1 MVNDPNTVRKGLNDT
16 LAKHFMTSGFDNN
29 RDLQKLNKF
38 IQNWGEAIDDSS
50 KAYKN
55 AVMLNLLDEAHM
67 NKAALLGMNA
77 KGSAFGLA
85 TAQMHAK
92 QSFIMSGSMAGEFLP
107 LIKAIVHII
116 IAIMSVFL
124 IMLSIMFMQPMF
136 VKTFVTLN
144 LWIVFWSP
152 LIAIINFI
160 MIYNIEKVVNYVKS
174 QGYDPFSVLG
184 SNMLDGKIL
193 DYLAYEGTLAWLVP
207 ILAFA
212 IASGS
217 AQGFVAFASSLGQ
230 QFASAS
236 MMGARQVTG
245 MATQGSQSIRDG
257 NSTYT
262 KDGSGITRL
271 TTSIAGGQKVDYA
284 IKYGNTDKA
293 QEVEA
298 RGTNFSYKTDAEAMM
313 MTGRFDNLALNNA
326 MSSGTNSG
334 QNEASSYKES
344 HTKNENYSYTKSGG
358 HNGSGTT
365 TKTHNDTNQDSKVY
379 SENNDITNKNT
390 NTSKTNNVHTT
401 THEQAT
407 QVYQSVGGGGG
418 FGSPG
423 SHTEGEGQNKTTKP
437 VLLNGSV
444 SVQGGVN
451 TSETTK
457 VLDNSSMENSADK
470 SKGAGNTITGG
481 HDQNK
486 SVGTTNADARQLGD
500 NFSENYQISKSGGYS
515 KVQGYEQ
522 TNNYGTSQSEN
533 TSLSHNS
540 VAATMNAK
548 MIASGMSGMSFE
560 ERLNYLSTQMAE
572 MGNMSAL
579 SKDVG
584 AMNDKLDAG
593 IQGVTNNVNKDIGL
607 SEFRKEQAQTR
618 KQAEHYQ
625 NKVLNKKV
633 QDTHLSAF
641 ATNLDENG
649 NILGKNGKILMNKEQ
664 VENWEKQN
672 GKTVTELAN
681 GQGKVKIN
689 GEEVK
694 VVSDYNTIFKNENLG
709 NKTQGDMQKADVERH
724 QKNDQEYQ
732 RMMENL
738 ENASFPAKALRNMGA
753 NIDLLN
759 GEGAMDYGAKQ
770 LKKLKFW

>member
-1 MVNDPNTVRKGLNDT
+1 MVNDPNTVRKELNDT

-85 TAQMHAK
+85 TAQTHAK

-257 NSTYT
+257 NSVWT
-262 KDGSGITRL
+262 KDGNGLTGKSTIMDYSNRPLTITS
-271 TTSIAGGQKVDYA
+271 T
-284 IKYGNTDKA
+284 
-293 QEVEA
+293 
-298 RGTNFSYKTDAEAMM
+298 
-313 MTGRFDNLALNNA
+313 FD
-326 MSSGTNSG
+326 
-334 QNEASSYKES
+334 Q
-344 HTKNENYSYTKSGG
+344 SGG
-358 HNGSGTT
+358 
-365 TKTHNDTNQDSKVY
+365 KMM
-379 SENNDITNKNT
+379 
-390 NTSKTNNVHTT
+390 
-401 THEQAT
+401 
-407 QVYQSVGGGGG
+407 
-418 FGSPG
+418 
-423 SHTEGEGQNKTTKP
+423 KTT
-437 VLLNGSV
+437 
-444 SVQGGVN
+444 
-451 TSETTK
+451 
-457 VLDNSSMENSADK
+457 
-470 SKGAGNTITGG
+470 
-481 HDQNK
+481 
-486 SVGTTNADARQLGD
+486 
-500 NFSENYQISKSGGYS
+500 
-515 KVQGYEQ
+515 
-522 TNNYGTSQSEN
+522 
-533 TSLSHNS
+533 
-540 VAATMNAK
+540 
-548 MIASGMSGMSFE
+548 
-560 ERLNYLSTQMAE
+560 
-572 MGNMSAL
+572 
-579 SKDVG
+579 
-584 AMNDKLDAG
+584 
-593 IQGVTNNVNKDIGL
+593 
-607 SEFRKEQAQTR
+607 
-618 KQAEHYQ
+618 
-625 NKVLNKKV
+625 
-633 QDTHLSAF
+633 
-641 ATNLDENG
+641 
-649 NILGKNGKILMNKEQ
+649 
-664 VENWEKQN
+664 
-672 GKTVTELAN
+672 
-681 GQGKVKIN
+681 
-689 GEEVK
+689 
-694 VVSDYNTIFKNENLG
+694 
-709 NKTQGDMQKADVERH
+709 
-724 QKNDQEYQ
+724 
-732 RMMENL
+732 
-738 ENASFPAKALRNMGA
+738 
-753 NIDLLN
+753 
-759 GEGAMDYGAKQ
+759 
-770 LKKLKFW
+770 

>member
-1 MVNDPNTVRKGLNDT
+1 MVNDPNTIRKGLNDT

-29 RDLQKLNKF
+29 KDLQKLNKF

-85 TAQMHAK
+85 TAQTHAK

-217 AQGFVAFASSLGQ
+217 AQGFVAFASSLSQ

-313 MTGRFDNLALNNA
+313 MTGRFDNLALNKG

-334 QNEASSYKES
+334 HTQQSGDNQNI
-344 HTKNENYSYTKSGG
+344 TK
-358 HNGSGTT
+358 
-365 TKTHNDTNQDSKVY
+365 
-379 SENNDITNKNT
+379 
-390 NTSKTNNVHTT
+390 
-401 THEQAT
+401 
-407 QVYQSVGGGGG
+407 GGG
-418 FGSPG
+418 
-423 SHTEGEGQNKTTKP
+423 
-437 VLLNGSV
+437 V
-444 SVQGGVN
+444 
-451 TSETTK
+451 SETGSIVVTDTFK
-457 VLDNSSMENSADK
+457 DGEDNR
-470 SKGAGNTITGG
+470 KGHGNKR
-481 HDQNK
+481 D
-486 SVGTTNADARQLGD
+486 
-500 NFSENYQISKSGGYS
+500 FSENYEKNDTKSLDKDKTDSRSVKVTETKSAAEMKTGKVSGDVGIGSGGKGLKANVGSSVEYAEVEKNQTDIQQTQDKNLKS
-515 KVQGYEQ
+515 SIKDGTTFNVKMGTGDSEHKSNEHGFTQGRDHSVTATTNKNYNDSTNYQNGQ
-522 TNNYGTSQSEN
+522 TSSQTDNYGTSQSEN

-593 IQGVTNNVNKDIGL
+593 IQGVSDNTYKVDTTPIAKKTEERKREVGNEHNRIQNSRVKDTTNIVNLADSGMRIKSVNGVEGL
-607 SEFRKEQAQTR
+607 YDANDKLIHSREELEKNAHWVQKQGYYGTDGVWLAVGNNKYVLGSEADKIKEWAISGVNRK
-618 KQAEHYQ
+618 
-625 NKVLNKKV
+625 
-633 QDTHLSAF
+633 
-641 ATNLDENG
+641 
-649 NILGKNGKILMNKEQ
+649 I
-664 VENWEKQN
+664 
-672 GKTVTELAN
+672 
-681 GQGKVKIN
+681 
-689 GEEVK
+689 
-694 VVSDYNTIFKNENLG
+694 
-709 NKTQGDMQKADVERH
+709 
-724 QKNDQEYQ
+724 
-732 RMMENL
+732 
-738 ENASFPAKALRNMGA
+738 
-753 NIDLLN
+753 
-759 GEGAMDYGAKQ
+759 
-770 LKKLKFW
+770 